1 MAEVSRES
9 RFCSVRVLRRHK
21 TRRRGLSR
29 NRRSRYRSTRRSR
42 PRLKFGERFESQSL
56 FSPTTTVDSYVVEEP
71 TLITRFIP
79 LLGIYFH
86 SAIALSPATID
97 GRAMQRFVS
106 PIQVYNGVHRP
117 RALFEGRTSNVKRVD
132 FEDFSIGVVTDRQ
145 HM

>member
-1 MAEVSRES
+1 MAEVSREN

-42 PRLKFGERFESQSL
+42 PRLKFGEWFESQSL
-56 FSPTTTVDSYVVEEP
+56 FSPTKTVD
-71 TLITRFIP
+71 
-79 LLGIYFH
+79 

-117 RALFEGRTSNVKRVD
+117 RTLFEGRTSNVKRV
-132 FEDFSIGVVTDRQ
+132 ESTLRISALVSLRTGNTCEVYRRSMIVAKGLGGLE
-145 HM
+145 